1 MDQKEIEIISPDLE
15 HFEYLPRN
23 AHKSQK
29 SVMNVYFYKSYE
41 DNLFWQSLK
50 WPFYFIEHFWVAWQ
64 SVLWT
69 ESHISDYEHY
79 INV

>member
-1 MDQKEIEIISPDLE
+1 MNLIFWFHIYGYVNLDQKEIEIISPDLE

-50 WPFYFIEHFWVAWQ
+50 
-64 SVLWT
+64 
-69 ESHISDYEHY
+69 
-79 INV
+79 